1 MNPMNPPSVECV
13 GIIGL
18 GYVGLSLA
26 TAFGRV
32 LPTVGFDIDHARIRE
47 LQAGHDRTGE
57 MRSESLKAPQLVLTA
72 DPEGLRRADFLIVT
86 VPTPVDQAKRPDLSH
101 LIDASR
107 LIGRILRDRG
117 STSNVQRSTSKPNKP
132 NEPNKPIIV
141 YESTVYPGCTEE
153 VCIPVVEQESG
164 RKAGTDFTVGYS
176 PERINP
182 GDPEH
187 TLETIV
193 KVVAGQDRETAQT
206 MAEVYGRVVKAGV
219 YTAPDIKTAEA
230 AKVIEN
236 IQRDLN
242 IAFMNELSLLFHRL
256 DIDMREVLKAA
267 RTKWN
272 FLPFEP
278 GLVGGHCIPVDPYYL
293 THKAQEAGFHPEVIL
308 AGRRIND
315 SMGVY
320 VAQETIKLLIKAG
333 RSVRGAQVLV
343 LGVTFKENVRDV
355 RNTRVVE
362 LVRELENYGVAVSVH
377 DPLIGVEDLQKLS
390 LHPAPD
396 PFQFR
401 EHRTLN
407 LEPPETLTPL
417 TPQPPQPNKPNK
429 PNEPNEPQY
438 DALILAVPHRVF
450 REKSP
455 EEYLA
460 LLKTDAGS
468 GVLVDVKGVL
478 PGAIVEQAGALYW
491 SL

>member
-1 MNPMNPPSVECV
+1 MNPPSVECV
-13 GIIGL
+13 GVIGL

-32 LPTVGFDIDHARIRE
+32 LPTVGFDIDQARIRE

-57 MRSESLKAPQLVLTA
+57 MRPESLKAPQLVLTA

-101 LIDASR
+101 LVDASR

-117 STSNVQRSTSKPNKP
+117 STSNVQRSTPKPNKPNKPNEP

-153 VCIPVVEQESG
+153 VCIPVVERESG

-256 DIDMREVLKAA
+256 EIDMREVLKTA
-267 RTKWN
+267 RTKLN

-377 DPLIGVEDLQKLS
+377 DPIIGAADLQKLS
-390 LHPAPD
+390 LRPVSD
-396 PFQFR
+396 PF
-401 EHRTLN
+401 
-407 LEPPETLTPL
+407 
-417 TPQPPQPNKPNK
+417 QPPQPNQPNK
-429 PNEPNEPQY
+429 PNEPNEPYKPQY
-438 DALILAVPHRVF
+438 DALILAVPHRAF
-450 REKSP
+450 REKRP